1 MGIILVCISLV
12 LIINTAIAIA
22 IGIEEKR
29 EVNFTNLV
37 IQKLT
42 YKE

>member
-1 MGIILVCISLV
+1 MGILVVCIVLV
-12 LIINTAIAIA
+12 LIINTSIAIA

-29 EVNFTNLV
+29 EENFANLV